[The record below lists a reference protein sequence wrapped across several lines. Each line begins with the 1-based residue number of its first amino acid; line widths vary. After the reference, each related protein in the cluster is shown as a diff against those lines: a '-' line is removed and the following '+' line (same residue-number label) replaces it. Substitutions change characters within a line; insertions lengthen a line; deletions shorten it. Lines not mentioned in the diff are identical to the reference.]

1 MAINRIFARSPFIIE
16 VNELGQSGSKIEL
29 FIYKFGATP
38 PTLPTYTLSK
48 LIPASNNL
56 QTLYNIAP
64 YLKEY
69 LAHPSVPN
77 NYNTNNSYTNI
88 NEYVLCNVKRYKKV
102 GINYILLNTTTYYA
116 YDGFGYYNE
125 NFNPQHTDIHL
136 DEGNYYFFSDINNN
150 PSVNPLEV
158 AGTITAYLEA
168 GSSVKYTDFNT
179 GAVNVN
185 SILTTRHYNLFR
197 VFPTSYLN
205 GNKVQIYDNTTAL
218 IWEANFYPIEECLYT
233 PVTIDFVNKYG
244 FFQREYFFKA
254 SFENLN
260 TQTTEYNFMQP
271 VMPNYSDLLNQ
282 RQTFNTNGLIGYRIN
297 TGWVDEVYSET
308 MQQILLSERILLDN
322 KPVKLKTQ
330 SLNKEKNI
338 NNKKINYSLE
348 IESSTD
354 LINNVI

>member
-29 FIYKFGATP
+29 FFYRFGQTA

-56 QTLYNIAP
+56 QNLYNISP
-64 YLKEY
+64 YCKEY
-69 LAHPSVPN
+69 LTHPSVPN

-88 NEYVLCNVKRYKKV
+88 NEYVLCDVKRYKKV
-102 GINYILLNTTTYYA
+102 GVNYILLNTTTYYA
-116 YDGFGYYNE
+116 YDGFGYYDE
-125 NFNPQHTDIHL
+125 NFNPQHSDIHL
-136 DEGNYYFFSDINNN
+136 EQGNYYFWSSVNNN

-158 AGTITAYLEA
+158 AGTITAYLTA
-168 GSSVKYTDFNT
+168 GSTVKYKDLQT

-185 SILTTRHYNLFR
+185 NILTTRHYNLFR
-197 VFPTSYLN
+197 VFPTSYLH
-205 GNKVQIYDNTTAL
+205 GNKVQIYNPTL
-218 IWEANFYPIEECLYT
+218 VLLWEGNFYPQEECLYT

-260 TQTTEYNFMQP
+260 AQTTEYNFMQP

-282 RQTFNTNGLIGYRIN
+282 RQTFNTNGLIGYKIN
-297 TGWVDEVYSET
+297 TGWVDEVYNET